1 MALVQILSGSF
12 LCGVCICPGVSS
24 HRPKICFI
32 GKLDISIF
40 PRFSCNRATKKSV
53 KLLKNFVSSSCR
65 CNRITSAFQ
74 ILWDFIVLPFNFVGF
89 YNLCSFFSV
98 EQVCPDTTGMIGICV
113 ELCGLHGYCP
123 NGELC
128 CSNGCG
134 HVCTTPIT
142 VKPGDCP
149 DPRFT
154 RQCGTRCRHDGN
166 CPGEMKCCQTSCV
179 TPT

>member
-1 MALVQILSGSF
+1 RRISLMCCLV
-12 LCGVCICPGVSS
+12 C
-24 HRPKICFI
+24 
-32 GKLDISIF
+32 
-40 PRFSCNRATKKSV
+40 
-53 KLLKNFVSSSCR
+53 LL
-65 CNRITSAFQ
+65 
-74 ILWDFIVLPFNFVGF
+74 ILWDFIVLPFNFAGF

-154 RQCGTRCRHDGN
+154 RQCGTRCSHDGQ

>member
-1 MALVQILSGSF
+1 PVHVWVFCRNSSF
-12 LCGVCICPGVSS
+12 LPQSKKTIHEDVCSILFVCFLSLRGPKLGHCPSY
-24 HRPKICFI
+24 
-32 GKLDISIF
+32 
-40 PRFSCNRATKKSV
+40 
-53 KLLKNFVSSSCR
+53 
-65 CNRITSAFQ
+65 
-74 ILWDFIVLPFNFVGF
+74 FVGPGSEGSCKWDRDCPNDYKCCVF
-89 YNLCSFFSV
+89 RNKATCVPPIVV

-154 RQCGTRCRHDGN
+154 RQCGTRCSHDGQ
-166 CPGEMKCCQTSCV
+166 CPGEMKCCQTSCGQV
-179 TPT
+179 FSEFCSL